1 MKISTTARIGSLLL
15 ALLLLLCSCASKPEE
30 TPQGTSETPSPEA
43 TADSG
48 ESADGI
54 DFSALS
60 FIDRVKYANAAVSD
74 NLPENDY
81 GGKTL
86 LVYGVT
92 MPFPD
97 EMNGELVND
106 AQYAQKLAVEDRFN
120 VEIRSTS
127 PNSRTGISMSTASG
141 AFSWPGITS
150 PT

>member
-1 MKISTTARIGSLLL
+1 MRIRLLCAAL
-15 ALLLLLCSCASKPEE
+15 AALLLTSCTHAPLVPAVTGSPSEAPAPE
-30 TPQGTSETPSPEA
+30 T

-48 ESADGI
+48 EDADGI

-120 VEIRSTS
+120 VEIRYNKSEFTDWDQYV
-127 PNSRTGISMSTASG
+127 NSVR